1 MSDNLNEF
9 RRADAPLPERYRLW
23 PLYGGG
29 FENLGRD
36 GEPIEVP
43 MPAYGP
49 DELLIRHDAC
59 GVCFSDFKVVRAGQG
74 HPRIYRDMK
83 ADPVVLGHEV
93 ALTVVGVGEHLSDQY
108 GVGDRFIVQAD
119 IYVDGVG
126 YAYGYEIQGGQSQYS
141 VIGQRVLDG
150 DAGNYL
156 IPVRAA
162 TGYAETALIEPW
174 TCVLTAYRL
183 DYRTRLKSGGTTW
196 IIGADRRDERPYT
209 ISEGFEDASH
219 PDCLLLTNVPE
230 HFARWLR
237 TRAEALGVEIVTV
250 PSTSDT
256 LLPPL
261 AVDEV
266 DDVVLLGAEPELIE
280 AASPSLAKFGVFAII
295 ADEPLPRQVAV
306 DVGRV
311 HYNRWLYVGGQEP
324 DIARAYADT
333 PARASLKPG
342 GRAWFVG
349 AGGPMGRLHVQR
361 AIEIPGSPA
370 TILCT
375 ARTNQR
381 LPTVE
386 AIYRD
391 DAEAKDIRFVCTSL
405 EDEDYDRTVG
415 ELGREAFDDIVVLAP
430 SPSAIE
436 EAAEYLAPGGVMNI
450 FAGVKRGTKVR
461 LDLSDVYL
469 KDKRFIGH
477 SGLTTENMRI
487 ALEQVESGEFSPNR
501 LVAAVGSLE
510 AFPEGLRAV
519 KDGDF
524 SGKVVIY
531 PHVKA
536 LPLTPLPDLEERLP
550 SVYAKL
556 RNGRE
561 WTREAEEEFLRLM
574 LA

>member
-1 MSDNLNEF
+1 MPEF
-9 RRADAPLPERYRLW
+9 GA
-23 PLYGGG
+23 
-29 FENLGRD
+29 
-36 GEPIEVP
+36 
-43 MPAYGP
+43 
-49 DELLIRHDAC
+49 DELLVRHDAC
-59 GVCFSDFKVVRAGQG
+59 GVCFSDYKVVRAGQE
-74 HPRIYRDMK
+74 HPRIYRDMRT
-83 ADPVVLGHEV
+83 DPVVLGHEV
-93 ALTVVGVGEHLSDQY
+93 TLTVVGVGEQLQDQY

-141 VIGQRVLDG
+141 VIDQRVLDG
-150 DAGNYL
+150 DDGNYL
-156 IPVRAA
+156 LPVRAG

-183 DYRTRLKSGGTTW
+183 AYRTRLKPGGTTW
-196 IIGADRRDERPYT
+196 IIGADAGEERPYT
-209 ISEGFEDASH
+209 ISEGFDDSSH
-219 PDCLLLTNVPE
+219 PDRLLLTNVPDA
-230 HFARWLR
+230 FAHQLR
-237 TRAEALGVEIVTV
+237 ARAEALGVEIDVVAAGSAV
-250 PSTSDT
+250 PSAPGSP
-256 LLPPL
+256 LPPL
-261 AVDEV
+261 PVDEV
-266 DDVVLLGAEPELIE
+266 DDIVLLGGDPDLIE
-280 AASPSLAKFGVFAII
+280 AVSPSLAKFGTFAII
-295 ADEPLPRQVAV
+295 ADEPLSRKVAV

-311 HYNRWLYVGGQEP
+311 HYNRWLYVGGKGP

-333 PARASLKPG
+333 PARSSLKPG
-342 GRAWFVG
+342 GRTWFVG

-361 AIEIPGSPA
+361 AVEIAGSPT

-386 AIYRD
+386 AICRE
-391 DAEAKDIRFVCTSL
+391 DAEAKGIRFVCTSL
-405 EDEDYDRTVG
+405 EDEDYDETVE
-415 ELGREAFDDIVVLAP
+415 ELGGAMFDDVVILAP
-430 SPSAIE
+430 AVSAIE

-450 FAGVKRGTKVR
+450 FAGVKRGTKAR

-469 KDKRFIGH
+469 EGRRFIGH
-477 SGLTTENMRI
+477 SGLTTENMRV

-510 AFPEGLRAV
+510 AFPDGLRSV

-524 SGKVVIY
+524 SGKAVIF
-531 PHVKA
+531 PHIKE
-536 LPLTPLPDLEERLP
+536 LPLTPLSDLEERLP

-574 LA
+574 LV